1 LQYILRVYVLLQCRP
16 YNRCRVG
23 LHTQNIKHEC
33 RLVMVKSDTI
43 VGQVY
48 PRVGLDC
55 VGLGQNFP
63 LLINRVGMAPIAKSV
78 LKYINITSIAYLHCL
93 LRFLSGLVL
102 LVPELV
108 GCMGWIWSV

>member
-1 LQYILRVYVLLQCRP
+1 
-16 YNRCRVG
+16 
-23 LHTQNIKHEC
+23 
-33 RLVMVKSDTI
+33 M
-43 VGQVY
+43 GQVY

-93 LRFLSGLVL
+93 LRFFVGSGF
-102 LVPELV
+102 V
-108 GCMGWIWSV
+108 GCRTRGLHGLD